1 MSSGTLVVLCG
12 AAIVVAAMTG
22 IVADYLFSTY
32 SHASMIVAG
41 LATLIVMASV
51 IIPYGAAQR
60 MRMRK
65 AQRLAAPRQ
74 D

>member
-12 AAIVVAAMTG
+12 AAIMVAAMTV

-32 SHASMIVAG
+32 SHASIIVAS

-60 MRMRK
+60 MRTRK

>member
-12 AAIVVAAMTG
+12 AAIVVAAMAV

-32 SHASMIVAG
+32 SHASMIVAA

-51 IIPYGAAQR
+51 IIPCGAARR
-60 MRMRK
+60 MRLRK

>member
-1 MSSGTLVVLCG
+1 MSSGALVVLCG
-12 AAIVVAAMTG
+12 AAIVVATMAV

-41 LATLIVMASV
+41 LATLIVLASV
-51 IIPYGAAQR
+51 AIPYGAAQR
-60 MRMRK
+60 MRIRK

>member
-12 AAIVVAAMTG
+12 AAIVVAAMAA

-41 LATLIVMASV
+41 LATLIVLASV

>member
-12 AAIVVAAMTG
+12 AAILVAAMTVVVVG
-22 IVADYLFSTY
+22 YLFSTY
-32 SHASMIVAG
+32 SHASMIVAS
-41 LATLIVMASV
+41 LATLIVMASI
-51 IIPYGAAQR
+51 IIPYAAAQR